1 MSNPARGTLRP
12 AALFLTAN
20 ILFGSGLFFHA
31 FLYNFYLDR
40 LGLTPTTMGHAA
52 AALTAGGLLGLI
64 PAGWIVDRVGARVGL
79 LLAGAVCA
87 LRLAAGALAARPPAV
102 SLSLALPAAG
112 SPLWQ

>member
-87 LRLAAGALAARPPAV
+87 LGLAAGALPR
-102 SLSLALPAAG
+102 LPATIYLAAALAG
-112 SPLWQ
+112 AGASLR